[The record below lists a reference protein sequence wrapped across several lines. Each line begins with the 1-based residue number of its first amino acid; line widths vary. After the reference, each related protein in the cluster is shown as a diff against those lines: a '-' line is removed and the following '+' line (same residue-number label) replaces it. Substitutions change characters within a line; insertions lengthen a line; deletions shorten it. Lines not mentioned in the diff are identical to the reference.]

1 MKKLSQAAFAQ
12 QLGVDRSYITQLK
25 QAGRLVMT
33 ADGKVDVEASEL
45 RIKETEDPNR
55 DDVRARH
62 AKNRKPEVAV
72 KPESIKAEKPTKVK
86 DKKSDDEI
94 SFQRGRAKEQ
104 HFKALQAELL
114 YQKTM
119 GTLVEISSV
128 QKGAAEIGKQLRAL
142 LENLPDQL
150 APELA
155 AVTEVERVNA
165 ILVERCEQILNELA
179 SKVQQAVQIMR
190 EQA

>member
-12 QLGVDRSYITQLK
+12 HHGVDRSYITQLK

-62 AKNRKPEVAV
+62 AKNRQPEVAA
-72 KPESIKAEKPTKVK
+72 KPESVKAEKPAKAK
-86 DKKSDDEI
+86 EPKSDDEI

-128 QKGAAEIGKQLRAL
+128 QKGAAEIGKQLRTL

-155 AVTEVERVNA
+155 AVTGVERVNA

-179 SKVQQAVQIMR
+179 SKVQQTVQTMR